1 MLPDSSNLTIQT
13 AQSLRSFADAG
24 LPIIFSGDG
33 HGYYPSGNSSSEAV
47 TLSAVAD
54 LLNVEHVYSCESHQ
68 LSQLLTSISLDPQIR
83 TEINGI
89 LHLTWRED
97 VVSGVD
103 YAFLFCDGVPCRGK
117 IHVSST
123 KRPYI
128 LNPWTGDKSPALVY
142 SLKENKTVLP
152 IDLQGNQ
159 TFIIVFS
166 DQSLQGS
173 IMPAFHATEAPYNLL
188 GYSYD
193 NEKKLELRLSQP
205 RAGQQRFTLSTGQS
219 LSLANSS
226 SPLPSFELRNW
237 TLTAEHWEAPEN
249 ISDASIIANKHNNT
263 HSLPSLS
270 AWTNIPG
277 LQNASGVGYYAA
289 SFPWQATNGSEGAYI
304 RFSRVLHAVTVYV
317 NGNRLPP
324 LDYNAAKADIGP
336 YLLHGENHVLVI
348 APTTMWNY
356 LRSIFSQLRHV
367 GQPPLL
373 EQLAGFQ
380 GTELP
385 PKVDVGLIGTVS
397 IIPYKSYLVEI

>member
-1 MLPDSSNLTIQT
+1 M
-13 AQSLRSFADAG
+13 
-24 LPIIFSGDG
+24 
-33 HGYYPSGNSSSEAV
+33 
-47 TLSAVAD
+47 
-54 LLNVEHVYSCESHQ
+54 
-68 LSQLLTSISLDPQIR
+68 
-83 TEINGI
+83 
-89 LHLTWRED
+89 
-97 VVSGVD
+97 VSGFD

-128 LNPWTGDKSPALVY
+128 FNPWTGDKYPALVY
-142 SLKENKTVLP
+142 SLKKNKTVLP

-173 IMPAFHATEAPYNLL
+173 VMPAFHATEAPSNLL
-188 GYSYD
+188 GYIYD

-205 RAGQQRFTLSTGQS
+205 KAGQQRFTLSTGQS

-226 SPLPSFELRNW
+226 SSLPIFELRNW

-249 ISDASIIANKHNNT
+249 ISDASIIANKHNTT

-270 AWTNIPG
+270 SWTNIPG

-289 SFPWQATNGSEGAYI
+289 SFPWQATNGSEGACI

-324 LDYNAAKADIGP
+324 LDYNAAEADIGS
-336 YLLHGENHVLVI
+336 YLLHGENHLLVI

-385 PKVDVGLIGTVS
+385 PKVDVGLVGTVS
-397 IIPYKSYLVEI
+397 IIPYKRYLVEV